1 VIKLEVNMDERY
13 IKILDSIT
21 EAEFKKLRNSNV
33 CVVGCG
39 AAGGY
44 IIEMLA
50 RIGVLNITGV
60 DDQIFN
66 TTDLNSQ
73 SISHGTN
80 IHENKALE
88 TKKRIF
94 AINPDV
100 YFTPVF
106 EKITVDNAID
116 ILAGNNV
123 VIDTGDSI
131 ELRLIIEDAC
141 NKIETPLI
149 YGAVFGWQGR
159 ISTLIPP
166 SRSISK
172 IYSETTDEDISENAG
187 QLIFSYAL
195 IASLQVNEAIKVLLG
210 KGDILHKK
218 LLSIDLLNMK
228 LDIQEIICDEVI
240 EITEERKLEIVEK
253 RDMKSTWNPFGFFK
267 KN

>member
-1 VIKLEVNMDERY
+1 MDERY
-13 IKILDSIT
+13 IKILNSIT
-21 EAEFKKLRNSNV
+21 EAELKKLRNSNV

-39 AAGGY
+39 ATGGY

-60 DDQIFN
+60 DDQIFD
-66 TTDLNSQ
+66 TSDLNSQ
-73 SISHGTN
+73 SISHVTN

-106 EKITVDNAID
+106 EKITADNAID

-123 VIDTGDSI
+123 IIDASDSI
-131 ELRLIIEDAC
+131 EVRLIMEDAC

-166 SRSISK
+166 SRVISK
-172 IYSETTDEDISENAG
+172 IYSETTEEDMSENAG
-187 QLIFSYAL
+187 DLIFTYAL

-210 KGDILHKK
+210 KNDILHKK
-218 LLSIDLLNMK
+218 LLSIDLLHMK
-228 LDIQEIICDEVI
+228 IDIQDIICEETI
-240 EITEERKLEIVEK
+240 EKIEEEKVENIEK
-253 RDMKSTWNPFGFFK
+253 RDVKSTWNPFSFFK
-267 KN
+267 KS

>member
-1 VIKLEVNMDERY
+1 MEERY

-21 EAEFKKLRNSNV
+21 ETELKKLQNSNV

-60 DDQIFN
+60 DDEIFN
-66 TTDLNSQ
+66 TSDLNSQ
-73 SISHGTN
+73 SISHSTN
-80 IHENKALE
+80 IYENKALE

-100 YFTPVF
+100 YFTPIF
-106 EKITVDNAID
+106 ERITVDNAID

-123 VIDTGDSI
+123 IIDASDSI
-131 ELRLIIEDAC
+131 EVRLILEDAC

-159 ISTLIPP
+159 ISTVLPHDNTI
-166 SRSISK
+166 SR
-172 IYSETTDEDISENAG
+172 IYSETTEEDISENAG
-187 QLIFSYAL
+187 NLIFTYAL

-210 KGDILHKK
+210 KGDILHRK
-218 LLSIDLLNMK
+218 LLTIDLLNMK
-228 LDIQEIICDEVI
+228 IDIQEIVYEEVVEEI
-240 EITEERKLEIVEK
+240 EEIKLESVEK
-253 RDMKSTWNPFGFFK
+253 KDIKNTWNPFSFFK
-267 KN
+267 KS

>member
-1 VIKLEVNMDERY
+1 MDERY
-13 IKILDSIT
+13 IKILNSIT
-21 EAEFKKLRNSNV
+21 ETEMKKLRNSNV

-39 AAGGY
+39 ATGGY

-60 DDQIFN
+60 DDQIFD
-66 TTDLNSQ
+66 TSDLNSQ
-73 SISHGTN
+73 SISHVTN

-106 EKITVDNAID
+106 EKITADNAID

-123 VIDTGDSI
+123 IIDASDSI
-131 ELRLIIEDAC
+131 EVRLIMEDAC

-166 SRSISK
+166 SRAISK
-172 IYSETTDEDISENAG
+172 IYSETTEEDISENAG
-187 QLIFSYAL
+187 DLIFTYAL

-210 KGDILHKK
+210 KNDILHNK
-218 LLSIDLLNMK
+218 LLSIDLLHMNI
-228 LDIQEIICDEVI
+228 DIQDIIFEETI
-240 EITEERKLEIVEK
+240 EKIEEEKVESIEK
-253 RDMKSTWNPFGFFK
+253 RDIKSTWNPFSFFK
-267 KN
+267 KS

>member
-1 VIKLEVNMDERY
+1 MDERY

-21 EAEFKKLRNSNV
+21 EAEFKKLRKSNV

-39 AAGGY
+39 ATGGY

-60 DDQIFN
+60 DDQIFD
-66 TTDLNSQ
+66 TSDLNSQ
-73 SISHGTN
+73 SITHVTN

-106 EKITVDNAID
+106 EKITADNAID

-123 VIDTGDSI
+123 IIDASDSI
-131 ELRLIIEDAC
+131 EVRLIIEDAC

-166 SRSISK
+166 SRAISK
-172 IYSETTDEDISENAG
+172 IYSETTEEDISENAG
-187 QLIFSYAL
+187 HLIFTYAL
-195 IASLQVNEAIKVLLG
+195 VASLQVNEAIKVLLG
-210 KGDILHKK
+210 KSDILHKK

-228 LDIQEIICDEVI
+228 LDIQEIIYDETI
-240 EITEERKLEIVEK
+240 EIIEEEKAENIEK
-253 RDMKSTWNPFGFFK
+253 REVKSTWNPFSFFK